1 MKKKSS
7 GATTGPP
14 AERAWP
20 WTRAAL
26 ALFVLV
32 LAAAPVVAPPFWVT
46 LLNYIGLYSIVA
58 LGLVLLT
65 GVAGQTSFGQAA
77 FVGLGAY
84 TTAWLTTRYGTSP
97 WFTLAIGLAF
107 TSLVALALGF
117 VTLRMRGHYLPLATI
132 AWGISLSFLFGNL
145 EFLGG
150 HTGMTGIPALAL
162 FGIELRNERA
172 IFYLIWAL
180 ALAALW
186 STHNLLDSRPGRAIR
201 ALRGGFDMAQAF
213 GVNGARLKI
222 VVFVYAALLACV
234 SGWLYAHLQ
243 RFVNPTPFSIIAGIE
258 YLFMAV
264 VGGAGSVWGAV
275 IGAALITLLKQVLQD
290 VLPQL
295 LGRSGNFEMIVF
307 GVLLIV
313 LLQRARDGVWPWIE
327 RLLPRRAPPPVPDA
341 APLPARHHAAQEGP
355 LLEVRKARKAFGGL
369 VAVNDLSFEIVSGEI
384 LGLIGPN
391 GAGKSTTF
399 ALISGAL
406 PLTSG
411 EIRFRGAAIGSKAP
425 FEIARRGIGRT
436 FQHVKL
442 IPSMSVLDNV
452 ALGAYLR
459 GRAGLAR
466 AALRLDRR
474 EEARVRA
481 EAARQIA
488 RCGLSAH
495 LFDAAGSLALGQ
507 QRIVEIARALACD
520 PTLLLLDEPAAG
532 LRYLEK
538 KELATLLRTLK
549 AEGMTILLVEHD
561 MDFVMGLTDRLVVM
575 DFGEKLAEGLPADI
589 QRNPAVREAY
599 LGGV

>member
-1 MKKKSS
+1 M
-7 GATTGPP
+7 TP
-14 AERAWP
+14 A

-26 ALFVLV
+26 ALFVV
-32 LAAAPVVAPPFWVT
+32 ALAAVPLVAPQFWVT
-46 LLNYIGLYSIVA
+46 LGNYIGLYSIVA

-84 TTAWLTTRYGTSP
+84 TTAWLTTQYGTSP
-97 WFTLAIGLAF
+97 WLTLAIGLAF
-107 TSLVALALGF
+107 TALVALGLGF

-162 FGIELRNERA
+162 GGIELRSERA

-180 ALAALW
+180 ALIALW
-186 STHNLLDSRPGRAIR
+186 ATHNLLDSRPGRAIR

-213 GVNGARLKI
+213 GVDGARLKI

-275 IGAALITLLKQVLQD
+275 VGATLITLLKQVLQD

-327 RLLPRRAPPPVPDA
+327 RLLPRPPPPPVRDA
-341 APLPARHHAAQEGP
+341 APLPVRHHAAQEGP

-369 VAVNDLSFEIVSGEI
+369 IAVNDLSFEIVSGEI

-399 ALISGAL
+399 GLISGAL

-411 EIRFRGAAIGSKAP
+411 DIRFRGTPIGSRP
-425 FEIARRGIGRT
+425 PYEIARRGIGRT

-459 GRAGLAR
+459 GRAGLVR
-466 AALRLDRR
+466 AALRLDRG
-474 EEARVRA
+474 EEARARA

-488 RCGLSAH
+488 RVGLSAH
-495 LFDAAGSLALGQ
+495 LFDAAGSLPLGQ
-507 QRIVEIARALACD
+507 QRVVEIARALACD

-538 KELATLLRTLK
+538 RELASLLRTLK

-599 LGGV
+599 LGAV